1 MSRGI
6 IFGAGFF
13 ALTLLA
19 FLCIPRHLPVT
30 SSTSPHPGFNA
41 TIENGQLTLSGVVGS
56 EEVKQAAVARAQDLG
71 KSTKLHVTNN
81 LKVAAGDEAAEWETL
96 LPALLAPLSTLHP
109 QQATLSVSG
118 HTVTVKGAVAS
129 GEAKTKLLHDVAVVA
144 GTSMKVQDQVT
155 VAPALVVNLPSG
167 PTALGTPHP
176 SRAQV
181 QSGLDD
187 LLRGEHIA
195 FESNSA
201 VLTSKGRAVIDKL
214 IPALKRAPEAVIE
227 IGGHTDSYGDPD
239 YNLQLSRTR
248 AEAVRQYL
256 VDHAVTNRLTAVGYG
271 STRPLSPER
280 TRAASKKNRRIEFR
294 VKEER

>member
-6 IFGAGFF
+6 IFGVGLL

-19 FLCIPRHLPVT
+19 FFCIPRHLPVT
-30 SSTSPHPGFNA
+30 SSITSYPNFSA
-41 TIENGQLTLSGVVGS
+41 TIDSGRLTLSGVVGS
-56 EEVKQAAVARAQDLG
+56 TETKHAALERAQELAKGG
-71 KSTKLHVTNN
+71 KLQVRDELTV
-81 LKVAAGDEAAEWETL
+81 VAGGATAGWETL
-96 LPALLAPLSTLHP
+96 LPALLA
-109 QQATLSVSG
+109 SVSMLQHHQAAVSVSD
-118 HTVTVKGAVAS
+118 HTVTVKGAVSS
-129 GEAKTKLLHDVAVVA
+129 GEAKTKLIREVSSLV
-144 GTSMKVQDQVT
+144 GTSMTVQDQVT
-155 VAPALVVNLPSG
+155 VAPTLPVALPFGQG
-167 PTALGTPHP
+167 PPGALHQ
-176 SRAQV
+176 SRAQI

-187 LLRGEHIA
+187 LLRGEQIA

-214 IPALKRAPEAVIE
+214 IPALTHTPDAVIE

-256 VDHAVTNRLTAVGYG
+256 VDHAVSNRLTAIGYG

>member
-6 IFGAGFF
+6 IFGVGLL
-13 ALTLLA
+13 ALTFLA

-30 SSTSPHPGFNA
+30 SSAAVRPSFSA
-41 TIENGQLTLSGVVGS
+41 SLENGQLTLSGVVGS
-56 EEVKQAAVARAQDLG
+56 PEAKQAALDRAQELG
-71 KSTKLHVTNN
+71 RVGKLHLTDD
-81 LKVAAGDEAAEWETL
+81 LKVVAGEDAAGWEPL
-96 LPALLAPLSTLHP
+96 LPALLTSFSTLQHH
-109 QQATLSVSG
+109 QATLSVSG
-118 HTVTVKGAVAS
+118 HTVTVKGAVGS
-129 GEAKTKLLHDVAVVA
+129 VEAKTTLLHDVTSLVGA
-144 GTSMKVQDQVT
+144 SMKVQDQVAI
-155 VAPALVVNLPSG
+155 APALPANLSSG
-167 PTALGTPHP
+167 QLQGVPHQ
-176 SRAQV
+176 SSAQV

-201 VLTSKGRAVIDKL
+201 VLTAKGRSVIDKL
-214 IPALKRAPEAVIE
+214 VPALNRAPDAVIE

-271 STRPLSPER
+271 SSRPLSPER